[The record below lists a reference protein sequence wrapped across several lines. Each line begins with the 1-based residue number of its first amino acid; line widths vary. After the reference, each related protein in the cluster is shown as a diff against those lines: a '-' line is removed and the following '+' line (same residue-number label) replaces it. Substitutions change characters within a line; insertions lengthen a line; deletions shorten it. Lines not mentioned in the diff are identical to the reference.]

1 MPKRTDGRHSRQ
13 RNVVADKESKPKP
26 SATQDHSEGSQAE
39 RFKALAKDE
48 GLDTPEAHERF
59 KRSLFVIAA
68 PRRAT
73 VAKGKPKT

>member
-13 RNVVADKESKPKP
+13 RNVVADKEPKP
-26 SATQDHSEGSQAE
+26 EPKRQGKAEGDQAA

-59 KRSLFVIAA
+59 KRSLFAI
-68 PRRAT
+68 T
-73 VAKGKPKT
+73 KGKPKSG